1 MADSS
6 SSILRT
12 APMSIS
18 LSWSSVWIA
27 LSTLKSQYSRLRL
40 CRWPSASSASMP
52 YAQACST
59 GSGSRLPC
67 GVRRALAISFSDLPP
82 TYSMTM

>member
-1 MADSS
+1 
-6 SSILRT
+6 
-12 APMSIS
+12 MSMS
-18 LSWSSVWIA
+18 LSWSSVCIA
-27 LSTLKSQYSRLRL
+27 LSALKSQYSRLRL

-59 GSGSRLPC
+59 GSGSRRPS
-67 GVRRALAISFSDLPP
+67 GVRRALAMSFSDFPP

>member
-1 MADSS
+1 
-6 SSILRT
+6 
-12 APMSIS
+12 MSMS

-27 LSTLKSQYSRLRL
+27 LSTLKSQYRRLRL
-40 CRWPSASSASMP
+40 CRCPSASSASIP

-59 GSGSRLPC
+59 GSGSRLPV
-67 GVRRALAISFSDLPP
+67 GVRRPLAISLRDLPP